1 MSPQRLLQDEEGR
14 IRELRELELLDSDSE
29 PSYENLTQLASELC
43 GVETAIISLVDADR
57 VWFKA
62 ATGTAL
68 QQLEPGESFCSF
80 VVRQGTPLVLSDAR
94 TDPRFADHPQV
105 RRPDGYCFYAG
116 VPLIT
121 HNGYAIGSLCVIA
134 DKPHYLS
141 ETQIGFLHKLAAQVI
156 VVVEL
161 RRSNIRLRELERR
174 SSQSEQRLSFALQ
187 AARLGDFSRNLQ
199 TDVSVRSLQHDV
211 NFGYAER
218 LPEWS
223 YATFLSHVDARD
235 RDAVVAAFNHAKAT
249 QTDYDVEFRVRW
261 PDGSL
266 HWLWTRGRFS
276 YDAHGHALS
285 VSGIQGDITARKQS
299 EIALSVSN
307 ERYQLLFQ
315 HSMDAIMQTT
325 LEGCILFANPAACQL
340 FGCTEAD
347 LRNEGRSR
355 VVKATD
361 PRLDALLEQRLKDGF
376 AHGQLTMVKWDGT
389 EFEAE
394 ISSNVYA
401 DQDGVA
407 MTSMVIVDITS
418 RLQAETAL
426 RAQHSRTVQLEA
438 QHRGLLQN
446 LNTGIVLHR
455 PDTAIIFCNKRA
467 CDLLGLE
474 EAQLLGKTALP
485 NEWHFLDESEA
496 FLPVADYPVNRVLAH
511 GQPVE
516 ELVLGVPASG
526 NHGIRW
532 LQASAFPERDE
543 QGELRHVV
551 VNFHDITQRKK
562 AELASWM
569 EANYDH
575 LTGLPNRRLFHDRL
589 SQEMRQ
595 AQRDRSQLALLF
607 LDLDRFKDVNDS
619 LGHDVG
625 DLLLVEAARRIQSC
639 IRERDTLARLGGDEF
654 TVVLAGL
661 HSVADIAAIAAK
673 IINALSQPFEL
684 NCREILVTVSIGVA
698 QYPSDALSAVDLVKH
713 ADQAMYVAKNAGR
726 ACYRFFTKNMQ
737 AAAESKMQ
745 LAADLRLALR
755 DRQFSL
761 AYQPI
766 VHLATGDVYKAE
778 ALLRWNH
785 PTQGA
790 ISPAVFIPIAEDSG
804 VIHEIGDWV
813 FAEAAQQV
821 KHWRGY
827 QAGFQISVNKS
838 PVQFAAADER
848 SDRWIAQLAAMGL
861 PGQCITVEITE
872 GLLMNQNATVT
883 DQLLKYRDAGMQ
895 VAIDDFGTGYSSLS
909 YLKKFDIDY
918 LKIDQSFIR
927 NLGVNTPDLAL
938 CEAIVVMAHKL
949 GLQVIAEG
957 VETAE
962 QRDWLH
968 KIGCDYAQGYFYA
981 RPMPA
986 HDFEKYLGLGATPAV
1001 SPPLAQ

>member
-1 MSPQRLLQDEEGR
+1 MPPQRLLHDEEGR
-14 IRELRELELLDSDSE
+14 IRELHQLELLDSDAE
-29 PSYENLTQLASELC
+29 PTYESLTQLACELC

-57 VWFKA
+57 VWIKA
-62 ATGTAL
+62 ATGTAV
-68 QQLEPGESFCSF
+68 QQLLPRESFCSL
-80 VVRQGTPLVLSDAR
+80 VVRQAAPLVLEDAR
-94 TDPRFADHPQV
+94 LDPRFADHPQV
-105 RRPDGYCFYAG
+105 LRSDGYRFYAG

-121 HNGYAIGSLCVIA
+121 HNGYAIGTLCLVSGQPRKLTDA
-134 DKPHYLS
+134 QLGYLH
-141 ETQIGFLHKLAAQVI
+141 TLAAQVI
-156 VVVEL
+156 VVIEL
-161 RRSNIRLRELERR
+161 RRSNIRLRELEHL
-174 SSQSEQRLSFALQ
+174 SSDSEQRLTFALQ
-187 AARLGDFSRNLQ
+187 AARLGDFNRDLQ
-199 TDVSVRSLQHDV
+199 TDVSVRSLQHDL
-211 NFGYAER
+211 NFGYSER
-218 LPEWS
+218 LPHWS
-223 YATFLSHVDARD
+223 YATFLAHMDPRD
-235 RDAVVAAFNHAKAT
+235 RSEVVAAFDAARDSR
-249 QTDYDVEFRVRW
+249 TDYDVEFRVRW

-276 YDAHGHALS
+276 YDADGAPIA

-307 ERYQLLFQ
+307 ERYELLFQ

-325 LEGCILFANPAACQL
+325 LEGGVLFANPAACQL
-340 FGCTEAD
+340 FGCTEAQ
-347 LRNEGRSR
+347 LREAGRLR
-355 VVKATD
+355 LVKQSD
-361 PRLDALLEQRLKDGF
+361 PRLVALLAHRSREGF
-376 AHGQLTMVKWDGT
+376 THGQLTMVKWDGT

-401 DQDGVA
+401 DQDGVT

-418 RLQAETAL
+418 RLQAEAAL
-426 RAQHSRTVQLEA
+426 QAQHSRLVELEA
-438 QHRGLLQN
+438 QHRGLLKN
-446 LNTGIVLHR
+446 LNTGIVLHT
-455 PDTAIIFCNKRA
+455 PDTAIVFCNKRA
-467 CDLLGLE
+467 CALLGLE

-485 NEWHFLDESEA
+485 SEWKFLDESEVP
-496 FLPVADYPVNRVLAH
+496 LPWQDYPVHRVLTT
-511 GQPVE
+511 GQSIE
-516 ELVLGVPASG
+516 ELVLGVPG
-526 NHGIRW
+526 GDGFGLRW
-532 LQASAFPERDE
+532 LQASAFPEFDSR
-543 QGELRHVV
+543 GELRHVV

-562 AELASWM
+562 AESESWM

-595 AQRDRSQLALLF
+595 AHRDRHAIALLF

-625 DLLLVEAARRIQSC
+625 DLLLVEAARRIQAC

-654 TVVLAGL
+654 TVVVSAF
-661 HSVADIAAIAAK
+661 HSAADIAGIASK
-673 IINALSQPFEL
+673 IIAALSQPFEL

-698 QYPSDALSAVDLVKH
+698 IYPEDATTAIDLVKH
-713 ADQAMYVAKNAGR
+713 ADQAMYVAKSDGR
-726 ACYRFFTKNMQ
+726 ACYRFFTKDMQ

-761 AYQPI
+761 VYQPI
-766 VHLATGDVYKAE
+766 VHLATGAVFKAE

-785 PTQGA
+785 PTLGPV
-790 ISPAVFIPIAEDSG
+790 SPAVFIPVAEDSG
-804 VIHEIGDWV
+804 AIHELGDWV
-813 FAEAAQQV
+813 FSEAAQQV
-821 KHWRGY
+821 KSWRTY
-827 QAGFQISVNKS
+827 RPGFQISVNKS

-861 PGQCITVEITE
+861 PGQCIAVEITE
-872 GLLMNQNATVT
+872 GLLMNQNAGVT

-927 NLGVNTPDLAL
+927 NLGSNTPDLAL

-962 QRDWLH
+962 QRDLLFR
-968 KIGCDYAQGYFYA
+968 IGCDFAQGYWYA
-981 RPMPA
+981 QPMSPS
-986 HDFEKYLGLGATPAV
+986 DFAQFMGFGTAAV
-1001 SPPLAQ
+1001 VHS